1 MQFKIGD
8 RVVHL
13 AHGTGQMVN
22 VLAPYAYKPSAAP
35 LELVSRLKQ
44 GSFREGECAVVQHL
58 TAWGRRKP
66 HKPDRYNHLPENT
79 GEPLSRMG
87 DDG

>member
-1 MQFKIGD
+1 MPFKIAD
-8 RVVHL
+8 RVVHP
-13 AHGTGQMVN
+13 APGTGQIVN
-22 VLAPYAYKPSAAP
+22 VLAPYAYKPPAAA
-35 LELVSRLKQ
+35 LKLVSRLKQ

-58 TAWGRRKP
+58 TARGWRKP
-66 HKPDRYNHLPENT
+66 YRLDRYNHLAENT